1 MIKKMAGRISFV
13 ALTVVFAAAPVV
25 LGQTASQARPA
36 DVTITGT
43 VTCSKY
49 VYSGPN
55 RKGFTAAE
63 AIRMCIS
70 QGYSWVIVSGR
81 DIYPLEGDYGKLA
94 KLAGEKVTIT
104 GHVDTERSVNRNFVY
119 HDVIDTTA
127 VAPSSK

>member
-1 MIKKMAGRISFV
+1 MIDKVAGGISI
-13 ALTVVFAAAPVV
+13 VVLAVGLSAAPAM
-25 LGQTASQARPA
+25 LGQAVSQVRPA

-49 VYSGPN
+49 VYSSPS

-81 DIYPLEGDYGKLA
+81 DVYPLEGDYGKLA

-104 GHVDTERSVNRNFVY
+104 GHVDTERSINRNFVY